1 MPNSACEIRF
11 DNFRRPK
18 IKSQNGGLSCLSR
31 ANCCCVSHFPHQP
44 ISWPALFPRGVC
56 LLSHLTLLGG
66 ECAPHDVFASSGLP
80 SLHRAQCHQGFC
92 GTILQ
97 FWIHLPLGPGTG
109 VAALSLTFLA
119 GRWLCLG
126 GSGPLTPRLQSLDCC
141 LVDFI
146 YFTLWVRVCF

>member
-1 MPNSACEIRF
+1 MGRVTHVYTLIGNSSLFAKKTSVLTQGFTLQPKLASNSQGSRFSLQSTEFIGFSPMPNSACEIRF
-11 DNFRRPK
+11 DNFRSPK

-56 LLSHLTLLGG
+56 LLSHLTLLEG

-97 FWIHLPLGPGTG
+97 F
-109 VAALSLTFLA
+109 
-119 GRWLCLG
+119 
-126 GSGPLTPRLQSLDCC
+126 
-141 LVDFI
+141 
-146 YFTLWVRVCF
+146 